1 MYVIKATQ
9 NAPSIAL
16 KIKSFS
22 LIENVAPAAFELHDV
37 VEKPRDRKPSR
48 TPSCRKPIKHD
59 EFHNVK
65 SVACSIVFF
74 FFSAGSVFGVGKVS
88 KPAEHGRKNLAES
101 MREKPRS
108 QRNERQQGGDKTT
121 ACKVISLWPAEKSL
135 QRQRDDKAL
144 SAPSRG

>member
-16 KIKSFS
+16 KIKCFS

-48 TPSCRKPIKHD
+48 APSCRKPIKHD

-65 SVACSIVFF
+65 SVACSIGFF
-74 FFSAGSVFGVGKVS
+74 FFLQAQYLEWGKCPSQQSMVGKT
-88 KPAEHGRKNLAES
+88 L
-101 MREKPRS
+101 REKPWS
-108 QRNERQQGGDKTT
+108 QRNERQRGGDKTT